1 MLDLD
6 SCRAKQQRADEH
18 LKANRYRDFN
28 LVFCKE
34 LDCYEPGLPLL
45 LNNIGQREYRKLVKA
60 AKVKDDPLPRAE
72 THRRDAPAPKRR
84 TSRERLKMLGHS
96 RVSMTTTTTA
106 ATCSRAASRQR
117 QRAWR
122 PCSTG
127 SRDPAPDP
135 ARQKHAVKRGDTSGH
150 DEAHW
155 KRQSNRNGRING
167 T

>member
-60 AKVKDDPLPRAE
+60 AKVKTIRFHGLRHTAATLLLQKGEPVE
-72 THRRDAPAPKRR
+72 NV
-84 TSRERLKMLGHS
+84 SKMLGHS
-96 RVSMTTTTTA
+96 RVSMTSPPPYKF
-106 ATCSRAASRQR
+106 SRRCRSR
-117 QRAWR
+117 
-122 PCSTG
+122 
-127 SRDPAPDP
+127 
-135 ARQKHAVKRGDTSGH
+135 
-150 DEAHW
+150 
-155 KRQSNRNGRING
+155 
-167 T
+167 